1 VVTFYYLNYSL
12 KIKFKQVYTLEYNH
26 QLRIAGADCP
36 GNWLVGHAITNIR
49 GVGYRL
55 ATQICQK
62 AEIDPEMR
70 CGFLT
75 EEEIQLIEDI
85 ISNCSAFNIPTWMLN
100 RQKDI
105 VSGES
110 FHIISNDLID
120 TIRQDIEREKK
131 IRSYR
136 GIRHYLGLPVRGQ
149 RTKTS
154 GRGGTTI
161 GVSKKKL
168 KK

>member
-1 VVTFYYLNYSL
+1 M
-12 KIKFKQVYTLEYNH
+12 EYNH

-36 GNWLVGHAITNIR
+36 GDWLVCRALTKIR

-55 ATQICQK
+55 AAQVCEK
-62 AEIDPEMR
+62 ADIDPEMR

-75 EEEIQLIEDI
+75 EDEIQLIEDI
-85 ISNCSAFNIPTWMLN
+85 LVNTPAFRIPNWMLN
-100 RQKDI
+100 RQKDLI
-105 VSGES
+105 TGDNI
-110 FHIISNDLID
+110 HLISTDLID
-120 TIRQDIEREKK
+120 TLRVDVEREKK
-131 IRSYR
+131 TRSYR

-154 GRGGTTI
+154 GRGGATI

-168 KK
+168 SKK

>member
-1 VVTFYYLNYSL
+1 M
-12 KIKFKQVYTLEYNH
+12 EYNH

-36 GNWLVGHAITNIR
+36 GNWLVAHAITKIR
-49 GVGYRL
+49 GVGSRL
-55 ATQICQK
+55 AAQICQK

-75 EEEIQLIEDI
+75 EDEVQLIEDVI
-85 ISNCSAFNIPTWMLN
+85 TNCSAFDIPTWMLN

-105 VSGES
+105 DSGENL
-110 FHIISNDLID
+110 HIISNDLID
-120 TIRQDIEREKK
+120 IIRLDIEREKK
-131 IRSYR
+131 TRSYR

-168 KK
+168 KQ